1 MMRRISVI
9 ITLLFIGLFLL
20 TTTAIAAEATSIK
33 ITKCEY
39 NDKEKTLTLEYN
51 LIKGPKGDH
60 AHLWIDGKERK
71 PLKQPKGYK
80 LTGVKLSK
88 GEHTIELKVADSS
101 HTPIGVND
109 TYKLV
114 VK

>member
-1 MMRRISVI
+1 MRRIFVI
-9 ITLLFIGLFLL
+9 TTLLFIGLFLL
-20 TTTAIAAEATSIK
+20 TATTIAAEATSIK

-39 NDKEKTLTLEYN
+39 NDEEKTLTLEYN
-51 LIKGPKGDH
+51 LVKGPKGDH
-60 AHLWIDGKERK
+60 VHLWIDGKEKK
-71 PLKQPKGYK
+71 PVKQPKGYK

-88 GEHTIELKVADSS
+88 GEHKVELKVADSS

-109 TYKLV
+109 TYELV